1 MTCIDKKS
9 SIFKLKA
16 LKNTLSQDKQ
26 RPFVFLN
33 DSAKINQFQNVLIN
47 DIDANVE
54 TVEWERLDLTNKHT
68 TSSLQVHHYI
78 TRQKLHNYMNQTYG
92 RQAFSVAGPRV
103 WNSLPDFIRDP
114 TVSADC
120 FRRLLKTYLF
130 VRY

>member
-54 TVEWERLDLTNKHT
+54 TVE
-68 TSSLQVHHYI
+68 
-78 TRQKLHNYMNQTYG
+78 
-92 RQAFSVAGPRV
+92 
-103 WNSLPDFIRDP
+103 
-114 TVSADC
+114 
-120 FRRLLKTYLF
+120 
-130 VRY
+130 